1 MIKKVFAIIM
11 GAALVMGCAGGKKV
25 DASKAILGDWEIVEA
40 GGVPVESGFDKATI
54 SFDENGG
61 VHGNTSINYFFGD
74 YKLSGE
80 TLEFGNIGLTK
91 MMGPTPDTER
101 AVVDA
106 LNKGVKVAF
115 EDNDNASILSKDG
128 SEVLKMKRTELKQ
141 EEGSEQQEGTPAV
154 TDPEPE
160 KQAVVVE

>member
-1 MIKKVFAIIM
+1 MKKFIAI
-11 GAALVMGCAGGKKV
+11 VMGTALLFSCGTGKKT
-25 DASKAILGDWEIVEA
+25 DASKAIIGDWEIVEA
-40 GGVPVESGFDKATI
+40 GGVPVESGFDKATV
-54 SFDENGG
+54 SFDDKGG

-128 SEVLKMKRTELKQ
+128 SAVLKIKRTELKQ
-141 EEGSEQQEGTPAV
+141 EEGAEEGTPAV